1 MSLAVVDLKEECL
14 DEEELE
20 GTSYTYP
27 FTFQNK
33 ETASGDQP
41 VPYPDRNIIS
51 QLLRKGIV
59 KTRNADTS
67 EPGDPVDLCPA
78 RPVQEVSPQGSL
90 FKRQLESEGFYE
102 EFLKAKR
109 ARVENIVCNISSSCS
124 SGFRNGGSSEGEDPV
139 GSSYETPR
147 RDAHTRKVERGQE
160 RSELKLQMEKMRDQL
175 LQLQEKLYRMYTGMS
190 EDYSGIGHPKERAAR
205 GVSGAGAT
213 KSRDPTDESCHF
225 QDSKLSK
232 ERQKSR
238 QSNVTEHGIRMLD
251 SQPKCL
257 AEALKEELS
266 TAVTQVVDA
275 VVQAF
280 VRTGVQEVLPP
291 VQVTSS
297 HRLMEH
303 GGSSTGTSSQPTP
316 HYFEALS
323 TGTSSEG
330 DTVNFEEDQ
339 TEALPLV
346 VRKNPTSQCE
356 SSSSH
361 RQRLSPLGLDEGGL
375 VVATFPPVTQY
386 SIPKMSHTVPL
397 GQLHFKERLP
407 IEAFWEGVS
416 LRTKLSSRHL
426 MQQECPLFQ
435 LSGSVEGTSSAHVPK
450 LESRD
455 PHGSSDTSLYR
466 PSSISF
472 LTSVLRV
479 ETNSFNEHLHYWRQ
493 IGFRDSKGNTIKHK
507 LLWGKEMELK
517 EMLPNTHVVHTKG
530 HKRVEIQVAINTL
543 ADEAA
548 KPKVATS
555 SVAVITCSRTRLDD
569 ERYG

>member
-1 MSLAVVDLKEECL
+1 MGGRTRDDGYSVRTRERRGQQQEKIWDCQTMSLAVVDLKEECL

-375 VVATFPPVTQY
+375 VVATFPPEGLTPGHLKKAKLMFFYCRYPSSSTLKTYFNDVKFNRSITSQLIKWFSNFREFFYIQMEKFSRQAVTEGVVGADRLTVTRDSELARILNQHY
-386 SIPKMSHTVPL
+386 NKSSDYEIPAKFLEVSQITLREFFSAVLTGKDADPSWKKAIYKVICKL
-397 GQLHFKERLP
+397 DSDIP
-407 IEAFWEGVS
+407 EAFKS
-416 LRTKLSSRHL
+416 TNCL
-426 MQQECPLFQ
+426 
-435 LSGSVEGTSSAHVPK
+435 
-450 LESRD
+450 LE
-455 PHGSSDTSLYR
+455 TM
-466 PSSISF
+466 
-472 LTSVLRV
+472 
-479 ETNSFNEHLHYWRQ
+479 NE
-493 IGFRDSKGNTIKHK
+493 
-507 LLWGKEMELK
+507 
-517 EMLPNTHVVHTKG
+517 
-530 HKRVEIQVAINTL
+530 
-543 ADEAA
+543 
-548 KPKVATS
+548 
-555 SVAVITCSRTRLDD
+555 
-569 ERYG
+569 